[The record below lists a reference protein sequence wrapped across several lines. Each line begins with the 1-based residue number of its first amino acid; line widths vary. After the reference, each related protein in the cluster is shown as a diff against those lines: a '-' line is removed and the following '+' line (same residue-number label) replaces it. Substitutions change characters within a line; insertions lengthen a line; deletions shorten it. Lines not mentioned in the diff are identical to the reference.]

1 MKRFG
6 ACGVLAALMVGCG
19 GVYSPPAR
27 LVPLESVA
35 LTPEGRVGV
44 SAEVGGGPSTFSA
57 NAIAASGRVRTRLAE
72 RLDGSAEL
80 SFAHF
85 WRSGWSN
92 EGTHPNLYVGRVG
105 LKLLI
110 TDWLAVGG
118 GVGGGWSAGGGLFSP
133 DLGPIFAYE
142 NPVLVPF
149 LGLRGFISL
158 PIDPQWV
165 SYNSGDD
172 LMVDR
177 PKTTY
182 GWTLT
187 PGLRLPL
194 GPRAEPRASLLIG
207 AQVTEVADEDSHEF
221 FYTGT
226 LGSEVLF

>member
-1 MKRFG
+1 
-6 ACGVLAALMVGCG
+6 
-19 GVYSPPAR
+19 VYSPPAR

-57 NAIAASGRVRTRLAE
+57 HAIAASGRVRTRLAE

-105 LKLLI
+105 LKYRI
-110 TDWLAVGG
+110 TDWLALGG

-133 DLGPIFAYE
+133 DLGPIVAWE

-165 SYNSGDD
+165 SYDSGDD

-177 PKTTY
+177 PRTTY

-207 AQVTEVADEDSHEF
+207 AQVTEVADEDDREF